1 MSESEEL
8 LNELKKQTAA
18 INDLKETIIS
28 IAGTI
33 SYQMGIIAAK
43 IDNLRGDLQED
54 EDDGLSP
61 SNQYLDGSN
70 VKT

>member
-1 MSESEEL
+1 MSGSDEL

-33 SYQMGIIAAK
+33 SYQMGMIAGK
-43 IDNLRGDLQED
+43 IDNLRGDFQED
-54 EDDGLSP
+54 EDDGLTP
-61 SNQYLDGSN
+61 SNQYLDGRN
-70 VKT
+70 VET